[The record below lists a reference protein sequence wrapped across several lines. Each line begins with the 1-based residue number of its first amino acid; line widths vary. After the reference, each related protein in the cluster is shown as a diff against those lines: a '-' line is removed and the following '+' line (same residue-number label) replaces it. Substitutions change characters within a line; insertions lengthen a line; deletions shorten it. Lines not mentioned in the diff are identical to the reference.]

1 MSKCL
6 AKDRNNTICRN
17 YSIKL
22 EDGTN
27 SRFCNNHQYMNDYTN
42 EQLNNTRLCSNC
54 KKHYY
59 FPNLKIKQCSKCKER
74 SRINREKKKENEIKV
89 LCSKDGCK
97 YKHSIENKYCNLHQR
112 QLFED
117 EVKSENMKCC
127 YNVIRGCRNK
137 LELTYNYSKCPE
149 CLEKD
154 REKDNKRR
162 EIKLELNIE
171 NKNICIECG
180 KEHKMESFINHKNNK
195 IFKSC
200 EICRNKQKLQDNKRD
215 KTHVRNLA
223 KINEKKIERYIKKS
237 QERLIDFKLSES
249 TYNTLIKSNCYY
261 CNDFDI
267 INGIDRKD
275 CLQGYFENNCVPSC
289 KICNF
294 IKGKLSVDDFRKKIK
309 NILIFNKK
317 IIGNLDYKYKF
328 TSDSKNITYAR
339 YRISANKRNYQF
351 KLSNE
356 EFQEIIS
363 NSCYLCGISKK
374 NSSIGI
380 DRFDNNIGYIYSN
393 CRSCCTS
400 CNFMKKEYSFDE
412 LITKLVNIYNFF
424 IKNN

>member
-223 KINEKKIERYIKKS
+223 KINEKKIERYIKIPS
-237 QERLIDFKLSES
+237 RDQLIL
-249 TYNTLIKSNCYY
+249 N
-261 CNDFDI
+261 
-267 INGIDRKD
+267 
-275 CLQGYFENNCVPSC
+275 
-289 KICNF
+289 
-294 IKGKLSVDDFRKKIK
+294 
-309 NILIFNKK
+309 
-317 IIGNLDYKYKF
+317 
-328 TSDSKNITYAR
+328 
-339 YRISANKRNYQF
+339 
-351 KLSNE
+351 
-356 EFQEIIS
+356 
-363 NSCYLCGISKK
+363 
-374 NSSIGI
+374 
-380 DRFDNNIGYIYSN
+380 
-393 CRSCCTS
+393 
-400 CNFMKKEYSFDE
+400 
-412 LITKLVNIYNFF
+412 
-424 IKNN
+424 